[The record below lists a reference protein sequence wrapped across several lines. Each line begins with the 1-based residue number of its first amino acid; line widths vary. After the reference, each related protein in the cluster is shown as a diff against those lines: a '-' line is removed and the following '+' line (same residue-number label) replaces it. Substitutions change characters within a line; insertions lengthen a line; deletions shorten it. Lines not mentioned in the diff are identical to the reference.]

1 MTGTIQTLLRE
12 PLVHFLIL
20 GAALFLVFDLTRE
33 TDQPGERRIVVT
45 AGQVEQLAAQFS
57 RTWLRPPTPN
67 ELNGLV
73 ERYVRSEIYY
83 RAAQALGLGQ
93 DDPYVRNRLALKLEV
108 LLDDLSEEAE
118 PADGELER
126 FLSQHQERFAEPARL
141 SFRQVYLNPD
151 RHPDPA
157 AEALRLLE
165 LLRSGADPGALG
177 DVSMLISGFD
187 TATPEEI
194 ARQFG
199 QDFAEALVGL
209 EPGGWVGPIRSAFG
223 VHLVRVS
230 QRQPARQPALAE
242 IRDAVL
248 AEWRD
253 QRRREAREQ
262 AYQRLRERYQIVM
275 DGATQGGPLPDGG
288 SPAGSASAQS
298 GKAGGVIAAAPDLPA
313 AQAVEKR
320 P

>member
-275 DGATQGGPLPDGG
+275 EGATQGGPLPDGA
-288 SPAGSASAQS
+288 SPAGSASAN
-298 GKAGGVIAAAPDLPA
+298 PA
-313 AQAVEKR
+313 RREVSSPPRPTCRRPKR
-320 P
+320 

>member
-1 MTGTIQTLLRE
+1 MRKLLHE
-12 PLVHFLIL
+12 PLIHFLVL
-20 GAALFLVFDLTRE
+20 GAALFLVFDLTSE
-33 TDQPGERRIVVT
+33 TDRPGERRIVVT
-45 AGQVEQLAAQFS
+45 PGQVEQLAGQFS

-199 QDFAEALVGL
+199 QDFAEALLGL

-275 DGATQGGPLPDGG
+275 DGATQGGPLPDGA
-288 SPAGSASAQS
+288 SPAGPASAQS

>member
-1 MTGTIQTLLRE
+1 MRKLLRE
-12 PLVHFLIL
+12 PLIHFLVL
-20 GAALFLVFDLTRE
+20 GAILFLVFDLTSE

-45 AGQVEQLAAQFS
+45 PGQVEQLAGQFS
-57 RTWLRPPTPN
+57 RTWLRPPTPG
-67 ELNGLV
+67 ELDGLV

-83 RAAQALGLGQ
+83 REALAMGLGQ

-108 LLDDLSEEAE
+108 LLDDLSAEAE
-118 PADGELER
+118 PADAELAR
-126 FLSQHQERFAEPARL
+126 FLTEHAERFAEPARL

-151 RHPDPA
+151 RHPDTA
-157 AEALRLLE
+157 AEAQRLLE
-165 LLRSGADPGALG
+165 LLRSGADPDGLG
-177 DVSMLISGFD
+177 DVSLLIPGVD
-187 TATPEEI
+187 AATPEEI

-209 EPGGWVGPIRSAFG
+209 DPGGWVGPIRSAFG

-230 QRQPARQPALAE
+230 RRQPARQPALTE

-298 GKAGGVIAAAPDLPA
+298 GKADGVIAAAPDLPA
-313 AQAVEKR
+313 AQAAEKR

>member
-1 MTGTIQTLLRE
+1 MRTLLRE

-20 GAALFLVFDLTRE
+20 GAALFLVFDLGGD

-57 RTWLRPPTPN
+57 RTWLRPPTPS
-67 ELNGLV
+67 ELDGLV

-83 RAAQALGLGQ
+83 REALAMGLGQ

-108 LLDDLSEEAE
+108 LLDDLSAEAE
-118 PADGELER
+118 PTDAELAR
-126 FLSQHQERFAEPARL
+126 FLNDHVERFAEPARL
-141 SFRQVYLNPD
+141 SFRQVYLSPD
-151 RHPDPA
+151 RGPDPA
-157 AEALRLLE
+157 AEAQRLLE
-165 LLRSGADPGALG
+165 LLRSGADPDGLG
-177 DVSMLISGFD
+177 DVSMLLTGLES
-187 TATPEEI
+187 ATPEEI

-199 QDFAEALVGL
+199 EDFAEAMVGL
-209 EPGGWVGPIRSAFG
+209 QPGGWVGPVRSAFG
-223 VHLVRVS
+223 THLVRLS

-253 QRRREAREQ
+253 QRRREAKEQ
-262 AYQRLRERYQIVM
+262 AYQRLRERYEVVM
-275 DGATQGGPLPDGG
+275 E
-288 SPAGSASAQS
+288 
-298 GKAGGVIAAAPDLPA
+298 PA
-313 AQAVEKR
+313 AQAGGADAAIAATAVSEPVPDR

>member
-1 MTGTIQTLLRE
+1 MLRLLRE
-12 PLVHFLIL
+12 PLIHFLIL
-20 GAALFLVFDLTRE
+20 GAVLFLVFDLTGE

-45 AGQVEQLAAQFS
+45 PGQVEQLAGQFS
-57 RTWLRPPTPN
+57 RTWLRPPTPG
-67 ELNGLV
+67 ELDGLV
-73 ERYVRSEIYY
+73 DRYVRSEIYY
-83 RAAQALGLGQ
+83 REALALGLGQ

-108 LLDDLSEEAE
+108 LLDDLAADAE
-118 PADGELER
+118 PADAELAR
-126 FLSQHQERFAEPARL
+126 FLEAHAERFAEPARL
-141 SFRQVYLNPD
+141 SFRQVYLNPEQ
-151 RHPDPA
+151 HADPA
-157 AEALRLLE
+157 AEAQRLLE
-165 LLRSGADPGALG
+165 LLRDGADPGALG
-177 DVSMLISGFD
+177 DVSMLIPGLDDS
-187 TATPEEI
+187 TPGEI

-199 QDFAEALVGL
+199 EDFAEALEGL
-209 EPGGWVGPIRSAFG
+209 EPGGWIGPVRSAFG
-223 VHLVRVS
+223 VHLVQVS

-275 DGATQGGPLPDGG
+275 DGETQGGPLPDGG

-298 GKAGGVIAAAPDLPA
+298 GKAGGVIAAAPDLPV
-313 AQAVEKR
+313 AQALERR